1 MQHTTRRWRRQLG
14 SAWDA
19 GLANEVCMRREGG
32 LLQAQ
37 VPRRLVAKGRGHN
50 VPFGKD
56 SDLPV
61 ERLGVVKS
69 VQNVP
74 I

>member
-1 MQHTTRRWRRQLG
+1 MHEARGRLAA
-14 SAWDA
+14 SASA
-19 GLANEVCMRREGG
+19 EEACSKGEG
-32 LLQAQ
+32 
-37 VPRRLVAKGRGHN
+37 

-56 SDLPV
+56 SDLAV

-74 I
+74 T

>member
-1 MQHTTRRWRRQLG
+1 
-14 SAWDA
+14 
-19 GLANEVCMRREGG
+19 MRREGG

-37 VPRRLVAKGRGHN
+37 VPRREACSKGEG

-56 SDLPV
+56 LDLAV
-61 ERLGVVKS
+61 ERLGVLHS

-74 I
+74 T